1 MQRQIDSSMTSRSG
15 WPIRERVKRRGAPEQ
30 ALAEAELARAPEDR
44 VEPPPSP
51 WHERLTVHGAVGA
64 GGLLG
69 ANARYFLGVWATNR
83 WGADFPWGTLLINV
97 TGSVL
102 LGFYLTL
109 VTERFTGRAV
119 TRLFLATGFL
129 GAFTTFST
137 FGYETATLLQD
148 GSITRAIAY
157 ITASMLVSVSGVIAG
172 ILAAHS
178 L

>member
-1 MQRQIDSSMTSRSG
+1 M
-15 WPIRERVKRRGAPEQ
+15 AH
-30 ALAEAELARAPEDR
+30 APEDQE
-44 VEPPPSP
+44 EPPASL
-51 WHERLTVHGAVGA
+51 WRTRLATHGAIGA

-69 ANARYFLGVWATNR
+69 ANARYFMGVWAADR
-83 WGADFPWGTLLINV
+83 WGTAFPWGTFAINIV
-97 TGSVL
+97 GSFL

-137 FGYETATLLQD
+137 FGYETATFLQN
-148 GSITRAIAY
+148 GSPARALSYVA
-157 ITASMLVSVSGVIAG
+157 ASLIVGIGGVIAG

>member
-1 MQRQIDSSMTSRSG
+1 
-15 WPIRERVKRRGAPEQ
+15 
-30 ALAEAELARAPEDR
+30 LA
-44 VEPPPSP
+44 
-51 WHERLTVHGAVGA
+51 THGAIGA

-69 ANARYFLGVWATNR
+69 ANARYFMGVWAAER
-83 WGADFPWGTLLINV
+83 WGTAFPWGTFLINV
-97 TGSVL
+97 VGSFL

-119 TRLFLATGFL
+119 TRLFVATGFL

-137 FGYETATLLQD
+137 FGYETAMLLRD
-148 GSITRAIAY
+148 GSPAQALAY
-157 ITASMLVSVSGVIAG
+157 VAASLVVGVSGVIAG